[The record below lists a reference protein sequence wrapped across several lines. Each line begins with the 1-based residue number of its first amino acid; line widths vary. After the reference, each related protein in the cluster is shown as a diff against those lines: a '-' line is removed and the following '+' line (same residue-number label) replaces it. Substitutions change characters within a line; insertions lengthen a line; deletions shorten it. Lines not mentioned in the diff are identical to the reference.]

1 MQVEKLQMTPVSVAG
16 APRLVQGLGEAREPA
31 KPFGQFLAD
40 ALRDVNA
47 LQKQGE
53 KLNADMAAGKVNDLS
68 EVVVAGEKASIAIQ
82 LTTQMRNRMVE
93 AYQEIMRMQV

>member
-1 MQVEKLQMTPVSVAG
+1 MQVEKLKLTSVAVAG
-16 APRLVQGLGEAREPA
+16 AGRLVQDAPEQIEA
-31 KPFGQFLAD
+31 KPFGEFLAD

-47 LQKQGE
+47 LQKQSE
-53 KLNADMAAGKVNDLS
+53 KLNADLAAGKVNDLS

-82 LTTQMRNRMVE
+82 LTTQMRNKAVE